1 MKLEIMGE
9 KESFLFRKKK
19 NTKETSK
26 TERRGEERK
35 RTRELKRSEAERGE
49 GVITKRI
56 NQKTQFFKHANHL

>member
-26 TERRGEERK
+26 TERKGRGKKENQ
-35 RTRELKRSEAERGE
+35 
-49 GVITKRI
+49 GVK
-56 NQKTQFFKHANHL
+56 KK